1 MSKIIQVKPIF
12 FVRKVNLFLIAQIA
26 VINLFVTK
34 HHFSVEIVIKKMMI
48 FRINLWFK
56 FTKQRYTATSYII
69 NSSVYGA
76 LMPYKINVNKR
87 VNVP

>member
-26 VINLFVTK
+26 VINLIVTK

-48 FRINLWFK
+48 FRINL
-56 FTKQRYTATSYII
+56 
-69 NSSVYGA
+69 
-76 LMPYKINVNKR
+76 
-87 VNVP
+87 